1 LGAFGFGFLQYRIH
15 DRPTMA
21 RVEETKL
28 RVLRGAVQDNF
39 DVLHGIKTSPRTEQI
54 ARRQRLWLWGLLI
67 AVAVAYL
74 GMPSSVISTGKAT
87 APQNPQPTATT
98 AREAVGAGA
107 LDPALSQP
115 QPLNRDVFPLA
126 LKRLV
131 IDPGHGGVQTGA
143 ISENGLAEKEV
154 TLDVALRLRQLLS
167 DAPFEVLLTRDS
179 DKTLGLEK
187 RVAFANSNNA
197 DLFVSIHVNWM
208 EPRTIRG
215 PETFFVGPS
224 DDPHTMKLVS
234 MENRE
239 SGYSFADLRQALD
252 KIYIDTRRNE
262 SRTLAKTI
270 QGRLYGS
277 LKQSNPELENRGVKT
292 APFAVLMGTQ
302 MPAIL
307 VEVSCLSNSDEV
319 KLLATGE
326 YREKIA
332 LALLDGIRS
341 YAANINGLNRKG

>member
-1 LGAFGFGFLQYRIH
+1 
-15 DRPTMA
+15 MA

-39 DVLHGIKTSPRTEQI
+39 DVLHGIKTNAGTYIPHIPRS
-54 ARRQRLWLWGLLI
+54 QRNWLWGLLI
-67 AVAVAYL
+67 LAATVYL
-74 GMPSSVISTGKAT
+74 AMPSSVISTGNTTVPHQAS
-87 APQNPQPTATT
+87 PATT
-98 AREAVGAGA
+98 VSTRVDGAAELDSAVA
-107 LDPALSQP
+107 QP
-115 QPLNRDVFPLA
+115 QPLNRDVFPLS
-126 LKRLV
+126 LKRIV

-143 ISENGLAEKEV
+143 ISETGLTEKEV
-154 TLDVALRLRQLLS
+154 TLDVALRLRRLLA

-179 DKTLGLEK
+179 DKTLGLEQ

-215 PETFFVGPS
+215 PETFFVGPT
-224 DDPHTMKLVS
+224 DDPHTLKLVS
-234 MENRE
+234 IENRE
-239 SGYSFADLRQALD
+239 SGYSFSDLRQALD
-252 KIYIDTRRNE
+252 KIYIDARRDE

-277 LKQSNPELENRGVKT
+277 LKQTNPALENRGVKT
-292 APFAVLMGTQ
+292 APFAVLVGTQ

-307 VEVSCLSNSDEV
+307 VEVSCLSNSEEV
-319 KLLATGE
+319 KLLTDSD

-341 YAANINGLNRKG
+341 YVANINGINRKG

>member
-1 LGAFGFGFLQYRIH
+1 
-15 DRPTMA
+15 MA

-39 DVLHGIKTSPRTEQI
+39 DVLHGIKSN
-54 ARRQRLWLWGLLI
+54 ARAKIPGRQRHWMMSLLI
-67 AVAVAYL
+67 IAGAVYL
-74 GMPSSVISTGKAT
+74 ATRSSVISPGQTA
-87 APQNPQPTATT
+87 APQPVQSATMV
-98 AREAVGAGA
+98 RVDEAGES
-107 LDPALSQP
+107 DPAVAQP
-115 QPLNRDVFPLA
+115 QPLNRDVFPLS
-126 LKRLV
+126 LKRIV

-143 ISENGLAEKEV
+143 ISETGLTEKEV
-154 TLDVALRLRQLLS
+154 TLDVALRLRRHLA

-208 EPRTIRG
+208 EPRTVRG
-215 PETFFVGPS
+215 PETFFVGPT
-224 DDPHTMKLVS
+224 DDPHTLKLVS
-234 MENRE
+234 IENRE
-239 SGYSFADLRQALD
+239 SGYSFADLRHALD
-252 KIYIDTRRNE
+252 KIYIDARRNE

-277 LKQSNPELENRGVKT
+277 LKQSNPDLENRGVKT
-292 APFAVLMGTQ
+292 APFAVLVGTQ

-319 KLLATGE
+319 KLLTNGD

-341 YAANINGLNRKG
+341 YAANINAINRKG

>member
-1 LGAFGFGFLQYRIH
+1 
-15 DRPTMA
+15 MA
-21 RVEETKL
+21 KVEETKL

-39 DVLHGIKTSPRTEQI
+39 DILHGIKSNPRTEI
-54 ARRQRLWLWGLLI
+54 PRRQRNWLWGLLI
-67 AVAVAYL
+67 IAGVAYL
-74 GMPSSVISTGKAT
+74 AMPSSVVSTGKT
-87 APQNPQPTATT
+87 TTSLTPQPATVTAESNGPSEV
-98 AREAVGAGA
+98 ASLG
-107 LDPALSQP
+107 SQP
-115 QPLNRDVFPLA
+115 QPLNRDVFPLS
-126 LKRLV
+126 LKKIV

-143 ISENGLAEKEV
+143 ISDTGLAEKEV
-154 TLDVALRLRQLLS
+154 TLDVALRLRRLLA
-167 DAPFEVLLTRDS
+167 DAPFEVLLTRES
-179 DKTLGLEK
+179 DKTLGLEQ
-187 RVAFANSNNA
+187 RVAFANSHNA

-215 PETFFVGPS
+215 PETFFVGPT

-252 KIYIDTRRNE
+252 KIYIDARRHE

-277 LKQSNPELENRGVKT
+277 LKRNNPDLENRGVKT
-292 APFAVLMGTQ
+292 APFAVLVGTQ

-307 VEVSCLSNSDEV
+307 VEVSCLSNSEEV
-319 KLLATGE
+319 KLLTNGE

-341 YAANINGLNRKG
+341 YAANINGSNRKG

>member
-1 LGAFGFGFLQYRIH
+1 
-15 DRPTMA
+15 MA
-21 RVEETKL
+21 RAEETKL

-39 DVLHGIKTSPRTEQI
+39 DVLHGIKTNLKTELP
-54 ARRQRLWLWGLLI
+54 RRQRNWLWGLLI
-67 AVAVAYL
+67 IAGISYL
-74 GMPSSVISTGKAT
+74 AMPSSVISTGKT
-87 APQNPQPTATT
+87 TPTATPPPTRT
-98 AREAVGAGA
+98 AVANGAGELGGFA
-107 LDPALSQP
+107 PQP
-115 QPLNRDVFPLA
+115 QLLNRDVFPLA
-126 LKRLV
+126 LKRIV

-143 ISENGLAEKEV
+143 ISDTGLTEKEV
-154 TLDVALRLRQLLS
+154 TLDVALRLRRLLA

-179 DKTLGLEK
+179 DKTLNLEK
-187 RVAFANSNNA
+187 RVAYANSNNA

-215 PETFFVGPS
+215 PETFFVGPT

-234 MENRE
+234 MENRD
-239 SGYSFADLRQALD
+239 SGYSFSDLRQTLD
-252 KIYIDTRRNE
+252 KIYIDARRNE

-277 LKQSNPELENRGVKT
+277 LKQNNPDLDNRGVKT
-292 APFAVLMGTQ
+292 APFAVLVGTQ

-307 VEVSCLSNSDEV
+307 VEVSCLSNSEEV
-319 KLLATGE
+319 KLLTNGD

>member
-1 LGAFGFGFLQYRIH
+1 
-15 DRPTMA
+15 
-21 RVEETKL
+21 
-28 RVLRGAVQDNF
+28 
-39 DVLHGIKTSPRTEQI
+39 
-54 ARRQRLWLWGLLI
+54 
-67 AVAVAYL
+67 
-74 GMPSSVISTGKAT
+74 
-87 APQNPQPTATT
+87 
-98 AREAVGAGA
+98 
-107 LDPALSQP
+107 LS
-115 QPLNRDVFPLA
+115 
-126 LKRLV
+126 LKRIV

-143 ISENGLAEKEV
+143 VSETGLTEKEV
-154 TLDVALRLRQLLS
+154 TLDVALRLRRLLA

-215 PETFFVGPS
+215 LETFFVGPT

-239 SGYSFADLRQALD
+239 SGYSFSDLRHALD
-252 KIYIDTRRNE
+252 KIYIDARRDE

-270 QGRLYGS
+270 QRQLYGS
-277 LKQSNPELENRGVKT
+277 LKQSNPDLDNRGVKT
-292 APFAVLMGTQ
+292 APFAVLVGTQ

-307 VEVSCLSNSDEV
+307 VEVSCLSNSEEV
-319 KLLATGE
+319 KLLTNGN

-332 LALLDGIRS
+332 VALLDGIRS
-341 YAANINGLNRKG
+341 YASNINGLNRKG

>member
-1 LGAFGFGFLQYRIH
+1 
-15 DRPTMA
+15 MA
-21 RVEETKL
+21 RVEDTKL

-39 DVLHGIKTSPRTEQI
+39 DVLHGIKTNLKTEFP
-54 ARRQRLWLWGLLI
+54 RRQRNWLWGLLI
-67 AVAVAYL
+67 IAGISYL
-74 GMPSSVISTGKAT
+74 AMPSSVISTGKT
-87 APQNPQPTATT
+87 TQTATLPPT
-98 AREAVGAGA
+98 TRIAGANGAGEG
-107 LDPALSQP
+107 DPLAPQP
-115 QPLNRDVFPLA
+115 QPLNRDVFPLS
-126 LKRLV
+126 LKRIV

-143 ISENGLAEKEV
+143 ISDTGLTEKEV
-154 TLDVALRLRQLLS
+154 TLDVALRVRRLLA

-187 RVAFANSNNA
+187 RVAYANSINA

-215 PETFFVGPS
+215 PETFFVGPT

-234 MENRE
+234 RENRE
-239 SGYSFADLRQALD
+239 SGYSFSDLRHALD
-252 KIYIDTRRNE
+252 KIYIDARRNE

-277 LKQSNPELENRGVKT
+277 LKQNNPDLDNRGVKT
-292 APFAVLMGTQ
+292 APFAVLVGTE

-307 VEVSCLSNSDEV
+307 VEVSCLSNKEEV
-319 KLLATGE
+319 QLLTTAD

-332 LALLDGIRS
+332 LALLDGIRA

>member
-1 LGAFGFGFLQYRIH
+1 
-15 DRPTMA
+15 MA

-39 DVLHGIKTSPRTEQI
+39 DVLHGIKTSSKTEI
-54 ARRQRLWLWGLLI
+54 PHRQRHWLWGLLVI
-67 AVAVAYL
+67 AGTVYL
-74 GMPSSVISTGKAT
+74 AMPSSVVSTGKTT
-87 APQNPQPTATT
+87 APQT
-98 AREAVGAGA
+98 ARPAATAQAAADGAGE
-107 LDPALSQP
+107 LDPSVAQP
-115 QPLNRDVFPLA
+115 QPLNRDVFPLS
-126 LKRLV
+126 LKRIV

-143 ISENGLAEKEV
+143 ISDTGLTEKEV
-154 TLDVALRLRQLLS
+154 TLDVALRLRRLLA

-187 RVAFANSNNA
+187 RVEFANSNNA

-215 PETFFVGPS
+215 PETFFVGPT

-239 SGYSFADLRQALD
+239 SSYSFSHLRQALE
-252 KIYIDTRRNE
+252 KIYIDARRNE

-277 LKQSNPELENRGVKT
+277 LKQSNPDLDNRGVKT
-292 APFAVLMGTQ
+292 APFAVLVGTQ

-307 VEVSCLSNSDEV
+307 VEVSCLSNSEEV
-319 KLLATGE
+319 KLLANGD

-332 LALLDGIRS
+332 LALLEGIRS
-341 YAANINGLNRKG
+341 YAANINAINRKG

>member
-1 LGAFGFGFLQYRIH
+1 
-15 DRPTMA
+15 MA
-21 RVEETKL
+21 RAEETKL

-39 DVLHGIKTSPRTEQI
+39 DVLHGIKTNLKMELP
-54 ARRQRLWLWGLLI
+54 RRQRNWLWGLLI
-67 AVAVAYL
+67 IAGISYL
-74 GMPSSVISTGKAT
+74 AMPSSVISTGKT
-87 APQNPQPTATT
+87 TPTATPPPTRT
-98 AREAVGAGA
+98 AVANGGGELDA
-107 LDPALSQP
+107 LAPQP
-115 QPLNRDVFPLA
+115 QLLNRDVFPLA
-126 LKRLV
+126 LKRIV

-143 ISENGLAEKEV
+143 ISDTGLTEKEV
-154 TLDVALRLRQLLS
+154 TLDVALRLRRLLA

-179 DKTLGLEK
+179 DKTLNLEK
-187 RVAFANSNNA
+187 RVAYANANNA

-215 PETFFVGPS
+215 PETFFVGPT

-234 MENRE
+234 MENRD
-239 SGYSFADLRQALD
+239 SGYSFSDLRQTLD
-252 KIYIDTRRNE
+252 KIYIDARRNE

-277 LKQSNPELENRGVKT
+277 LKQNNPDLDNRGVKT
-292 APFAVLMGTQ
+292 APFAVLVGTQ

-307 VEVSCLSNSDEV
+307 VEVSCLSNSEEV
-319 KLLATGE
+319 KLLTNGD